1 MRELISC
8 HRNYV
13 FFGPQ
18 PKQIC
23 IMMVN
28 RTRRR
33 PPLPADPTKRH
44 WIVEEVTRKQSLPHD
59 FNRRLNLNSLNYT
72 AFNPPKSDRIHERTK
87 RHVLHQKIK
96 SRQVERVH
104 RIKAR
109 TRRQVGQ
116 IHTGLQVRSQADAQW
131 QR

>member
-1 MRELISC
+1 
-8 HRNYV
+8 
-13 FFGPQ
+13 
-18 PKQIC
+18 
-23 IMMVN
+23 MMVN

-33 PPLPADPTKRH
+33 PPLPADPAKRH
-44 WIVEEVTRKQSLPHD
+44 WIIEVTSSAGTSLSHD
-59 FNRRLNLNSLNYT
+59 LNRRLNLNSLSYT
-72 AFNPPKSDRIHERTK
+72 AFNPPKSDRTHERTK

-109 TRRQVGQ
+109 TRCQVGQ